1 MDIIS
6 IIFIAVGLSMD
17 SLGVSIVNGCS
28 VRGLNVKKILSIS
41 LSFSLFQA
49 LMPVVGWMTG
59 LSIEK
64 YVRELDHWIAFVL
77 LSIIGIK
84 MIIEGMKKD
93 KSCELSDLK
102 MATVIGQSF
111 ATSIDAFVVGISF
124 SLLQLSL
131 ITPVLIIGGVTF
143 IFSLIGL
150 FLGKF
155 FGKIFNR
162 KAEILGGL
170 ILILI
175 GIKILVEHLYLQ

>member
-1 MDIIS
+1 MDILS

-17 SLGVSIVNGCS
+17 SFGVSIVNGCTI
-28 VRGLNVKKILSIS
+28 RQLNANKILLIS
-41 LSFSLFQA
+41 LSLAFFQA
-49 LMPVVGWMTG
+49 LMPVFGWMFG
-59 LSIEK
+59 LSIQSYIHEI
-64 YVRELDHWIAFVL
+64 DHWIAFIL
-77 LSIIGIK
+77 LSFIGIK

-93 KSCELSDLK
+93 APSELSELK
-102 MATVIGQSF
+102 LTRLLGQSL

-143 IFSLIGL
+143 LFSLFGL

-155 FGKIFNR
+155 FGKIFGR
-162 KAEILGGL
+162 KVDILGGL
-170 ILILI
+170 ILIGI